1 MTGGIEDKAFSVH
14 RWRALKRVSVQLKVQ
29 VAVQVVVDLESGTTG
44 LNAASAIH
52 LSFGFLIYKME
63 PKISTSQRYED

>member
-14 RWRALKRVSVQLKVQ
+14 RRCALQRVSFQLKVQ
-29 VAVQVVVDLESGTTG
+29 VAVQVVVDLEPGTTG
-44 LNAASAIH
+44 LSAASAIH
-52 LSFGFLIYKME
+52 LSFGFLIYEME